1 MASAENR
8 TDSIKRFIIRAQSY
22 EIRKRN
28 EKKKQKYFLL
38 SALFST
44 FAHRMLEVKK
54 SRKADLEHGRWAR
67 FALGLVVA
75 LAFLFVG
82 LNYSLTPDD
91 PLDDPD
97 LLDMLSM
104 DEELPSM
111 MQLEN
116 ELALAPKVE
125 PEPSK
130 KLVVAEEEEQVEPL
144 TDDEPVETDMDNDMS
159 ALDDEEEIEPPA
171 PMDDDVISFR
181 IVQDLPQFP
190 GGAVE
195 MMKWLQRNLKY
206 PPLAQERK
214 IQGKVVAEFIV
225 NKDGSVTDVKVVKSL
240 NPMCDREVLRVLRMM
255 PRWTAG
261 IENDQPCRTKVC
273 IPVVFKL

>member
-1 MASAENR
+1 
-8 TDSIKRFIIRAQSY
+8 
-22 EIRKRN
+22 
-28 EKKKQKYFLL
+28 
-38 SALFST
+38 
-44 FAHRMLEVKK
+44 MLEVKK

>member
-1 MASAENR
+1 
-8 TDSIKRFIIRAQSY
+8 
-22 EIRKRN
+22 
-28 EKKKQKYFLL
+28 
-38 SALFST
+38 
-44 FAHRMLEVKK
+44 MLEVKK

-116 ELALAPKVE
+116 ELVLAPKVE

>member
-1 MASAENR
+1 
-8 TDSIKRFIIRAQSY
+8 
-22 EIRKRN
+22 
-28 EKKKQKYFLL
+28 
-38 SALFST
+38 
-44 FAHRMLEVKK
+44 MLEVKK

-206 PPLAQERK
+206 PPQAQERK